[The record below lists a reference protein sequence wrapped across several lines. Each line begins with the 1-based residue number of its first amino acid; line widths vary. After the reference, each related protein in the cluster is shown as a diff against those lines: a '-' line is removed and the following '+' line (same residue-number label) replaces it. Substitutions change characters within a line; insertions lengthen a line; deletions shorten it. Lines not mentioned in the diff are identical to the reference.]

1 MKRLAL
7 CIGNDNYSM
16 LPRLSFCID
25 DANSVEKH
33 LKDLG
38 FETKVCTDLDREA
51 MADAII
57 EFAEQIGE
65 YDTVLFYYAG
75 HGFEVDGDNI
85 LAPVDLNINARPAAV
100 RMSAFP
106 LSELMNQLNRWP
118 EQSKIII
125 LDACRDTLGYR
136 GSFRFFAPV
145 SAPQGSVIAFST
157 SPGQSAK
164 ENNLTGHGY
173 YTESLLRYISLPRV
187 PVETVF
193 KKVREYLAA
202 ATGGTQISWEHT
214 SLIGEVY
221 LNPDTIYDGVSYCW
235 EARADSR
242 FHFNVNS
249 EIKGIVDGLKSLNW
263 PQQEAAINSVSSVNF
278 HEASCNELFV
288 LGRNI
293 YQAVCGN
300 SFACQRFVSNFGVND
315 SIPMPAKLHIL
326 NGMAYEIYYDSNGRL
341 RNRYKNAFLTPIVKY
356 LEQAE
361 FYASRQFIASNLCRI
376 NNLPIYIPGQ
386 NELIDLYIKG
396 ETIGEGYEVKDIIYR
411 GQSILYVEEF
421 DGIGE
426 PYSFG
431 GKGSFEQEISSGLV
445 APADCVRFQYDNSEM
460 APDTYIYL
468 SEGNYRLRYVK
479 EGD

>member
-1 MKRLAL
+1 MTN
-7 CIGNDNYSM
+7 G
-16 LPRLSFCID
+16 
-25 DANSVEKH
+25 
-33 LKDLG
+33 KDLG
-38 FETKVCTDLDREA
+38 FETKVCTDLDRET

-57 EFAEQIGE
+57 EFSEQIGE

-85 LAPVDLNINARPAAV
+85 LAPIDLNINARPAAI

-173 YTESLLRYISLPRV
+173 YTEALLRYIALPRV

-202 ATGGTQISWEHT
+202 TTGGTQISWEHT

-221 LNPDTIYDGVSYCW
+221 LNPDTIYDGVTYCW
-235 EARADSR
+235 EAKADSR

-263 PQQEAAINSVSSVNF
+263 PQQETAISSVSSVNF

-293 YQAVCGN
+293 YQASCGN
-300 SFACQRFVSNFGVND
+300 SFACQRFVNNFGAND

-326 NGMAYEIYYDSNGRL
+326 NGMAYEIYYDANGRF
-341 RNRYKNAFLTPIVKY
+341 RNQYKNAYLSPIVKY

-361 FYASRQFIASNLCRI
+361 FFASRQFVASNLCRI
-376 NNLPIYIPGQ
+376 NDRPIYIPGQ

-396 ETIGEGYEVKDIIYR
+396 EMSDEEYEVKDIIHR
-411 GQSILYVEEF
+411 GQSILKVEESAE
-421 DGIGE
+421 IGA

-431 GKGSFEQEISSGLV
+431 RKISFEQKIINELA
-445 APADCVRFQYDNSEM
+445 APADCVRFQYDNSGI
-460 APDTYIYL
+460 ASNTYIFI
-468 SEGNYRLRYVK
+468 SDENYRLRYKAEDVF
-479 EGD
+479 EE